1 MSVEAG
7 KYKYSLS
14 EQDQRILGKRLNKP
28 KPKKLQIAIPLHYG
42 VKGVWWESRII
53 PAEDLEH
60 WRAEYPDLQV
70 ITERRLSNATD

>member
-7 KYKYSLS
+7 KYKYELS
-14 EQDQRILGKRLNKP
+14 DQDKRILGKRDNP

-53 PAEDLEH
+53 PEEDLEH
-60 WRAEYPDLQV
+60 WQAEYPDLQI
-70 ITERRLSNATD
+70 ITERRLGNAAD